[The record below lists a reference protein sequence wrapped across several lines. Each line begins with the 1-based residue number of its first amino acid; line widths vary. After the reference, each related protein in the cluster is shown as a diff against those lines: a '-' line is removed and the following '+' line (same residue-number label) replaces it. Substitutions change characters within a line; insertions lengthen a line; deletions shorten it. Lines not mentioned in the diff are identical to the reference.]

1 MVVIFVDVVQ
11 CPLFLAC
18 RQFFP
23 FATGPADV
31 YLGMLGDVMKLFPED
46 AEVLSHPSHR
56 RCLLLPRGCFRTGIA
71 SKEIII
77 GDTDV
82 HHVGVG
88 HPLHDAGVEH
98 LVEEVAR
105 TVAGPPQ
112 YLHPAGQG
120 KYGLATY
127 TVEKV
132 SPDVAGHRAVV
143 DVCQHKDKGFEGI
156 GGFLSGFHIHLFLK
170 QGFGEEEIAFLQH
183 LRCHGAHFF
192 FHFCLFLIR

>member
-1 MVVIFVDVVQ
+1 MLSSARCFSPAVNFSIRD
-11 CPLFLAC
+11 
-18 RQFFP
+18 
-23 FATGPADV
+23 GPADV

-105 TVAGPPQ
+105 TVARPPQ
-112 YLHPAGQG
+112 YLHPASQESTDSPRTQS
-120 KYGLATY
+120 KRCPLTLQV
-127 TVEKV
+127 TV
-132 SPDVAGHRAVV
+132 
-143 DVCQHKDKGFEGI
+143 
-156 GGFLSGFHIHLFLK
+156 L
-170 QGFGEEEIAFLQH
+170 
-183 LRCHGAHFF
+183 
-192 FHFCLFLIR
+192 